1 MVGEAIRITAHARE
15 RMAKYGV
22 EESLV
27 RDALGRPGSV
37 IEGHSGRKIAQKKLD
52 GYVLRVVFKKEKDV
66 FIVVT
71 VYKARSE
78 RYEG

>member
-1 MVGEAIRITAHARE
+1 MVGEAIRVTAHARG

-27 RDALGRPGSV
+27 RDALEKPSSLL
-37 IEGHSGRKIAQKKLD
+37 EGHSGRKIAQKKLN
-52 GYVLRVVFKKEKDV
+52 GYVLRVVFKKENDV